1 MSPNAF
7 TSAVRV
13 TKSAAGGAPEE
24 QQKKINARLTTCD
37 NKRCQ

>member
-1 MSPNAF
+1 MSHNAF

-24 QQKKINARLTTCD
+24 QQKKKSTQD
-37 NKRCQ
+37 